1 MTFIVAVQLK
11 DSIVV
16 AVDNKYLTLE
26 NKELDHFEEHISS
39 KLYTWHSGIIT
50 GTGEH
55 YVIDKAVRLFI
66 NNVDSNIEKLPTCLN
81 ISRQIREMEVGQHE
95 QIQSSK
101 LLYSE
106 YSENGAK
113 LFAIEPTKELGKYQ
127 TTEFKEN
134 DLIIW
139 LFNPNIQSISENLKT
154 LYSNPRPKTSF
165 NRIEDWLDYYIS
177 ALAEIYAKQSC
188 IDSWMS
194 SSFDIFFQTKD
205 QYFYKHIQN
214 NQTLHLK

>member
-16 AVDNKYLTLE
+16 AVDNKYLTLKD
-26 NKELDHFEEHISS
+26 KEQDHFEEHLSS
-39 KLYTWHSGIIT
+39 KLYAWHSGIIT

-66 NNVDSNIEKLPTCLN
+66 NNVGSDIKKLPTCLN
-81 ISRQIREMEVGQHE
+81 ISRQIREMEVEEHD

-101 LLYSE
+101 LLYSQ

-113 LFAIEPTKELGKYQ
+113 LFAIEPIEETGKYQ

-154 LYSNPRPKTSF
+154 LYSNLRPKASF
-165 NRIEDWLDYYIS
+165 DRIEDWLDYYIS
-177 ALAEIYAKQSC
+177 ALAEIYTKQSYV
-188 IDSWMS
+188 DSWMS
-194 SSFDIFFQTKD
+194 SSFDVFFQTQD

-214 NQTLHLK
+214 NRMLHLK

>member
-16 AVDNKYLTLE
+16 AVDNKSLTFE

-39 KLYTWHSGIIT
+39 KLYAWHSGVIT

-66 NNVDSNIEKLPTCLN
+66 NNVNSNIEKLPTCLN

-106 YSENGAK
+106 YSETGAK
-113 LFAIEPTKELGKYQ
+113 LFAIEPTEETGKYQ
-127 TTEFKEN
+127 V
-134 DLIIW
+134 
-139 LFNPNIQSISENLKT
+139 SERDGSVNLNN
-154 LYSNPRPKTSF
+154 S
-165 NRIEDWLDYYIS
+165 
-177 ALAEIYAKQSC
+177 
-188 IDSWMS
+188 
-194 SSFDIFFQTKD
+194 
-205 QYFYKHIQN
+205 YK
-214 NQTLHLK
+214 

>member
-134 DLIIW
+134 DLII
-139 LFNPNIQSISENLKT
+139 
-154 LYSNPRPKTSF
+154 
-165 NRIEDWLDYYIS
+165 
-177 ALAEIYAKQSC
+177 
-188 IDSWMS
+188 
-194 SSFDIFFQTKD
+194 
-205 QYFYKHIQN
+205 
-214 NQTLHLK
+214 

>member
-16 AVDNKYLTLE
+16 AVDNKYLTLKD
-26 NKELDHFEEHISS
+26 KEQDHFEEHLSS
-39 KLYTWHSGIIT
+39 KLYAWHSGIIT

-66 NNVDSNIEKLPTCLN
+66 NNVGSDIKKLPTCLN
-81 ISRQIREMEVGQHE
+81 ISRQIREMEVEEHD

-101 LLYSE
+101 LLYSQ

-113 LFAIEPTKELGKYQ
+113 LFAIEPIEETGKYQ

-139 LFNPNIQSISENLKT
+139 LFNPNIQSISENLKM
-154 LYSNPRPKTSF
+154 LYSNLRPKASF
-165 NRIEDWLDYYIS
+165 DRIEDWLDYYIS

-214 NQTLHLK
+214 NRMLHLK